1 MNVATP
7 AANVIVDDPLR
18 LPEKMNTS
26 RRRTCLGG
34 FSIECCRF
42 LNQIRCFLR
51 KDSAP

>member
-7 AANVIVDDPLR
+7 ATKGIVDDPLR
-18 LPEKMNTS
+18 LPEKMNT
-26 RRRTCLGG
+26 RCRTCLGG
-34 FSIECCRF
+34 FCIEGCRF

>member
-7 AANVIVDDPLR
+7 ATKVIVDDPLR
-18 LPEKMNTS
+18 LPEKMNT
-26 RRRTCLGG
+26 RCRICLGG
-34 FSIECCRF
+34 YSIECCRL